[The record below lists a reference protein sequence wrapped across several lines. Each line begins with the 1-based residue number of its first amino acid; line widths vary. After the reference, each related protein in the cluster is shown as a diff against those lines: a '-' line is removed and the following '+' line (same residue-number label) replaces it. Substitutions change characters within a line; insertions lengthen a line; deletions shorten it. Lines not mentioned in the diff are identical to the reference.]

1 MRYFIY
7 CRKSSETEDR
17 QVASI
22 ESQLTTLRRTFGNR
36 PDIEVVGIYEEAFSA
51 KAPGRTQFSQ
61 MLARI
66 ERGDADGIIAWAP
79 DRLARNS
86 IDGGRLIYMLDCSV
100 IRDLKFATYTFENNF
115 QGKFMLQIMF
125 GQSKY

>member
-7 CRKSSETEDR
+7 CRKSSETENR

-22 ESQLTTLRRTFGNR
+22 ESQLTTLQRTFGGR
-36 PDIEVVGIYEEAFSA
+36 PDIEIVGIYEESFSA
-51 KAPGRTQFSQ
+51 KAPGRAKFGE

-66 ERGDADGIIAWAP
+66 ERGDVGGIIAWAP

-86 IDGGRLIYMLDCSV
+86 IDGGRLIYMLDCDV
-100 IRDLKFATYTFENNF
+100 IRDLKFATYTFE
-115 QGKFMLQIMF
+115 
-125 GQSKY
+125 S